1 MVCVGQPAA
10 TARRIRYSLLP
21 RLGKD
26 LTVAV
31 VLAGVNDVLTRRT
44 PQEWGDDLT
53 AIVEEVTG
61 CAERVG
67 VTGIPPFD
75 AFLAMPSVLGRYLT
89 ERAAALDEV
98 SRRICEAQPRAT
110 WIGAP
115 ALLPVGPELFAR
127 DHFHPSA
134 FGYRRWAGA
143 GAGAEHVTP

>member
-1 MVCVGQPAA
+1 M
-10 TARRIRYSLLP
+10 RWF
-21 RLGKD
+21 
-26 LTVAV
+26 
-31 VLAGVNDVLTRRT
+31 LAGVNDVLTRRT

-134 FGYRRWAGA
+134 FGYRR
-143 GAGAEHVTP
+143 